1 MKEAAGEAN
10 MTVITI
16 ILIGIIA
23 AIAIP
28 LVRNA
33 MSSSAKQGCCTNLGN
48 QWSGGKC
55 YTINADG
62 TRGGEV
68 SESEYWDEANST
80 CAHDISS

>member
-28 LVRNA
+28 LVQNA
-33 MSSSAKQGCCTNLGN
+33 MSSSAKQGCCTNLGY
-48 QWSGGKC
+48 QWNGGQC
-55 YTINADG
+55 YEINPDG
-62 TRGGEV
+62 TRGQKV
-68 SESEYWDEANST
+68 SESEYWNETNKT
-80 CAHDISS
+80 CASDITG

>member
-16 ILIGIIA
+16 ILIGVIA

-33 MSSSAKQGCCTNLGN
+33 MSGVSEQACCNSAGGVWEGGSCTNLSS
-48 QWSGGKC
+48 SGQKNFDACMKETEG
-55 YTINADG
+55 ADK
-62 TRGGEV
+62 
-68 SESEYWDEANST
+68 
-80 CAHDISS
+80 

>member
-16 ILIGIIA
+16 ILIGVIA

-33 MSSSAKQGCCTNLGN
+33 MTSTSAQACCNSAGGV
-48 QWSGGKC
+48 WSGGECTELSAGGQNTYNTCVSK
-55 YTINADG
+55 TENAG
-62 TRGGEV
+62 Q
-68 SESEYWDEANST
+68 
-80 CAHDISS
+80 

>member
-16 ILIGIIA
+16 ILIGVIA

-33 MSSSAKQGCCTNLGN
+33 MENTRQRAECTNQGLCFID
-48 QWSGGKC
+48 GGC
-55 YTINADG
+55 GPCPEGVGPN
-62 TRGGEV
+62 V
-68 SESEYWDEANST
+68 
-80 CAHDISS
+80 

>member
-16 ILIGIIA
+16 ILIGVIA

-33 MSSSAKQGCCTNLGN
+33 MTGVNEQACCNSAGGVWDGGQCTQLSGSGQNSFN
-48 QWSGGKC
+48 QC
-55 YTINADG
+55 IAD
-62 TRGGEV
+62 T
-68 SESEYWDEANST
+68 DNDA
-80 CAHDISS
+80 

>member
-28 LVRNA
+28 LVQNA

-55 YTINADG
+55 YSINADG

-68 SESEYWDEANST
+68 AESDYWNADQNT
-80 CAHDISS
+80 CAHDISG

>member
-16 ILIGIIA
+16 ILIGVIA

-33 MSSSAKQGCCTNLGN
+33 MTSTSKQACCNSAGGV
-48 QWSGGKC
+48 WSGGEC
-55 YTINADG
+55 AELSASGQSTYDAC
-62 TRGGEV
+62 V
-68 SESEYWDEANST
+68 SKTESAGQ
-80 CAHDISS
+80 